1 MKLRLKLLL
10 ISFIFITAAC
20 VKKTKQETKVNIA
33 SGVHKILVEEVIQA
47 TSYTYVKAKEDG
59 MEKWI
64 AIPKRELEVGKTYY
78 YKDALEMNNFESKD
92 LKRTFKSIYF
102 VQVLTEQE
110 SPGISN
116 NNSPHNSKKTELKK
130 KDLIAPVDGGLTIA
144 GLYSKRDSY
153 AGKIITLSA
162 EVVKV
167 NNGIMGKNW
176 IHVQDG
182 SGDFDSKN
190 FDLTVTTKDT
200 VKVGDKVTVTG
211 KLALNKDFGVG
222 YVYKVIVED
231 AKISK

>member
-1 MKLRLKLLL
+1 MRLRLELLL

-33 SGVHKILVEEVIQA
+33 PIAHKILVEEVIQA

-59 MEKWI
+59 MVKWI
-64 AIPKRELEVGKTYY
+64 AIPKREVEVGKTYY
-78 YKDALEMNNFESKD
+78 YNNALEMNNFESKD

-102 VQVLTEQE
+102 VQALTEQE
-110 SPGISN
+110 SPGVLN

-130 KDLIAPVDGGLTIA
+130 KDLIAPVGGGLTIA
-144 GLYSKRDSY
+144 GLYSDKDSY

-182 SGDFDSKN
+182 SGDLDSKN

-222 YVYKVIVED
+222 YVYTVIVED
-231 AKISK
+231 AKLSK